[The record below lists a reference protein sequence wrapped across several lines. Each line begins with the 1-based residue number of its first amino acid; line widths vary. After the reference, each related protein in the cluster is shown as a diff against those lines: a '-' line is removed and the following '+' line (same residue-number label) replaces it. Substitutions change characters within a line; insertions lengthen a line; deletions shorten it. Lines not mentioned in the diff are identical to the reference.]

1 LAPARHGLSKSL
13 RLLAPRDFAAVM
25 KHGLRSRDEYF
36 SIAARPNGLG
46 HARLGLAISRRAAAA
61 AVTRN
66 RLKRQVRE
74 SFRHMRNGLASVD
87 LVVMAQPAAAH
98 APGEQLRASL
108 NRHWERITKQCR
120 ESSFH

>member
-1 LAPARHGLSKSL
+1 M
-13 RLLAPRDFAAVM
+13 LAPRDFAAVM

-61 AVTRN
+61 AVVRN

-74 SFRHMRNGLASVD
+74 SFRHGRAGLAPVD
-87 LVVMAQPAAAH
+87 LVVMAQPAAGG
-98 APGEQLRASL
+98 APSEQLRVSL
-108 NRHWERITKQCR
+108 RRHWERISKQCNAA
-120 ESSFH
+120 SSN